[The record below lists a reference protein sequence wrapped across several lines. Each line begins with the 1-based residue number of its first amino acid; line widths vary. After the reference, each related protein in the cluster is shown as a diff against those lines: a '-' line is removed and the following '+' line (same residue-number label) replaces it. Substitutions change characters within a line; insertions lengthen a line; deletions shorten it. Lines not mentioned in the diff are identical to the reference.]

1 MKAYL
6 NLGCGERFHPDWI
19 NVDLTEGRSNVI
31 SHDLV
36 TGIPFAA
43 ESVDAVYHAALFEHI
58 RRSDAANFLRE
69 THRVL
74 KPGGIVRVGVPDLE
88 KICRTYLEK
97 LEAALAGDKEATNDS
112 NWARTTASSISQS
125 STPMLC
131 PASRCWTPRIFTRN
145 LIPRIPANHCVPYST
160 ALSSISPPRMAI
172 LLRRQPLP
180 NEQFIVQRIGHEGCK
195 LIEEIRRQAAA
206 PNKGL
211 TALLYQRARA
221 IAQALRDRL
230 LTVVAG
236 RKAAQ
241 AIAIGRF
248 RLSGEV
254 HHWMYDRFSLAR
266 ELMVVGFHEPIVRSA
281 SESAIPD
288 WSRFCLDV
296 QSDGTINK
304 PDLLFMEAIKPK
316 TQANL

>member
-58 RRSDAANFLRE
+58 RRGDAANFLRE

-97 LEAALAGDKEATNDS
+97 LEAALAGDKEATNDYD
-112 NWARTTASSISQS
+112 WIVLEMFDQMVRESSGGL
-125 STPMLC
+125 MLK
-131 PASRCWTPRIFTRN
+131 
-145 LIPRIPANHCVPYST
+145 Y
-160 ALSSISPPRMAI
+160 
-172 LLRRQPLP
+172 LRRQPLP

-195 LIEEIRRQAAA
+195 LIEEIRRQEAA

-241 AIAIGRF
+241 AIVIGRF

-266 ELMVVGFHEPIVRSA
+266 ELTVAGFHEPIVRSA

>member
-19 NVDLTEGRSNVI
+19 NVDLTEGRFNVI

-58 RRSDAANFLRE
+58 RRGDAANFLRE

-97 LEAALAGDKEATNDS
+97 LEAALAGDKEATNDYD
-112 NWARTTASSISQS
+112 WIVLEMFDQMVRESSGGL
-125 STPMLC
+125 MLK
-131 PASRCWTPRIFTRN
+131 
-145 LIPRIPANHCVPYST
+145 Y
-160 ALSSISPPRMAI
+160 
-172 LLRRQPLP
+172 LRRQPLP

-195 LIEEIRRQAAA
+195 LIEEIRRQEAA

-211 TALLYQRARA
+211 TALLYQLACA
-221 IAQALRDRL
+221 ISQALRDRL

-266 ELMVVGFHEPIVRSA
+266 ELTVAGFHEPIVRSA